1 MATMRGVMD
10 SVSDDMVEAMN
21 VTREFLDNRHIE
33 KERLDSNAPKVGD
46 QAPEFSAE
54 RLSTDG
60 TRSGETVTLSGLR
73 DKPVGLLFG
82 SYTCPIFRDQLRRY
96 EHIHQTFKDRINFL
110 CIYILEAHPEDGW
123 RVPHN
128 WDNDICIPTPKDLDE
143 RASIASLCRRKE
155 GFTIPM
161 ALDTMENELLTLY
174 AGTPE
179 RLYAIA
185 ANGMITHKSSVGP
198 FDMDDVDEWERA
210 LNDLIGSS
218 EDT

>member
-1 MATMRGVMD
+1 MATMRGSMD
-10 SVSDDMVEAMN
+10 SLSDEMVEAMN
-21 VTREFLDNRHIE
+21 VTREFLSNRNVE
-33 KERLDSNAPKVGD
+33 KDKLDSIAPKVGD
-46 QAPEFSAE
+46 PAPDFSAE
-54 RLSTDG
+54 RLSQDG
-60 TRSGETVTLSGLR
+60 ARTGETVTLSSLL

-96 EHIHQTFKDRINFL
+96 ESIHQTFKDRVNFL

-128 WDNDICIPTPKDLDE
+128 WDKDINIPTPQNLDE
-143 RASIASLCRRKE
+143 RAKIASLCRSKE

-185 ANGMITHKSSVGP
+185 IDGTVRHKSSVGP
-198 FDMDDVDEWERA
+198 FDMDDVDAWERS
-210 LNDLIGSS
+210 LGDLV
-218 EDT
+218 EPPKDK